1 MENLDLLL
9 LKLYFRDEVVPQ
21 LKSVER
27 WGVPDEN
34 WPTWTWNSGELYST
48 FYPIYGCQCK
58 QCREIE
64 NSMFQW
70 TTMLTQWEEDR
81 FMKQQLN
88 TSNT

>member
-70 TTMLTQWEEDR
+70 TTMLTQWEEDC
-81 FMKQQLN
+81 FMKQQMN